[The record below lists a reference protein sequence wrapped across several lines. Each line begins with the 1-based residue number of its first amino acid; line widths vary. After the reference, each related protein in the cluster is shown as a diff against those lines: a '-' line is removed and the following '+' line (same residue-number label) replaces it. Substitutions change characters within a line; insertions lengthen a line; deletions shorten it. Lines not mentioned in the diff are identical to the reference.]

1 MRNLDLQKFN
11 SRNIRTMIPKIQD
24 LINQA
29 QDRYLA
35 SDELGL
41 MESYINSLPERLKL
55 YKLIRDREI
64 DILQAVADQVPS
76 ELPNVT
82 EADLETGIKNLIL
95 VLRYSSMAMLLND
108 ENFLKQRLLNWLE
121 GIMSMRDMR
130 RLNETLY
137 KLLNQGLRQ
146 QVSPVQLALIQP
158 LITAAQVTLI
168 Y

>member
-1 MRNLDLQKFN
+1 M
-11 SRNIRTMIPKIQD
+11 MPKIQE
-24 LINQA
+24 LISQA

-41 MESYINSLPERLKL
+41 MESYVSSLPDRLSL
-55 YKLIRDREI
+55 YKQIRDREI
-64 DILQAVADQVPS
+64 NILQAVADQVQT
-76 ELPNVT
+76 ELPSVT
-82 EADLETGIKNLIL
+82 DEELETGIKNLIL
-95 VLRYSSMAMLLND
+95 VMRYSSMAMLLND

-146 QVSPVQLALIQP
+146 QLSPAQLALIQP

>member
-1 MRNLDLQKFN
+1 
-11 SRNIRTMIPKIQD
+11 MIPKIQD

-35 SDELGL
+35 VNELGL
-41 MESYINSLPERLKL
+41 MESYISSLPDRLKL
-55 YKLIRDREI
+55 YKQLRDREI
-64 DILQAVADQVPS
+64 DLLQAVADQVS
-76 ELPNVT
+76 LELPNVT
-82 EADLETGIKNLIL
+82 DAELESGIKNLIL
-95 VLRYSSMAMLLND
+95 VLRYCSMAMLLND
-108 ENFLKQRLLNWLE
+108 ESFLKERLLNWLE

-146 QVSPVQLALIQP
+146 QFSPAQLTLLQP
-158 LITAAQVTLI
+158 LITSAQVTLI

>member
-1 MRNLDLQKFN
+1 
-11 SRNIRTMIPKIQD
+11 MIPKIQE

-35 SDELGL
+35 TDELGL
-41 MESYINSLPERLKL
+41 MESYVSSLPDRLKL

-64 DILQAVADQVPS
+64 DILQAVADQVS
-76 ELPNVT
+76 AELPNVT
-82 EADLETGIKNLIL
+82 DEELEVGIKNLIL
-95 VLRYSSMAMLLND
+95 VLRYCSMAMLLND
-108 ENFLKQRLLNWLE
+108 DSFLKERLLNWLE

-146 QVSPVQLALIQP
+146 QLSPSQLALLQP
-158 LITAAQVTLI
+158 LITTAQVTLI

>member
-1 MRNLDLQKFN
+1 MV
-11 SRNIRTMIPKIQD
+11 PKIQE

-41 MESYINSLPERLKL
+41 MESYISSLPERLKL

-64 DILQAVADQVPS
+64 PILQAVADSVPN
-76 ELPNVT
+76 ELPSIT
-82 EADLETGIKNLIL
+82 DEDLETGVRNLIL

-108 ENFLKQRLLNWLE
+108 ENFLKERLLNWLE

-137 KLLNQGLRQ
+137 KLLNQELRQ
-146 QVSPVQLALIQP
+146 QLSPTQLTLIQP

>member
-1 MRNLDLQKFN
+1 
-11 SRNIRTMIPKIQD
+11 MIPKIQD

-35 SDELGL
+35 IDELGL
-41 MESYINSLPERLKL
+41 MESYVSSLPDRLKL
-55 YKLIRDREI
+55 YKQLRDREI
-64 DILQAVADQVPS
+64 DLLQAVADQVPV

-82 EADLETGIKNLIL
+82 DAELEAGIKNLIL
-95 VLRYSSMAMLLND
+95 VLRYCSMSMLK
-108 ENFLKQRLLNWLE
+108 ERLLNWLE

-146 QVSPVQLALIQP
+146 QFSPAQLALIQP
-158 LITAAQVTLI
+158 LITSAQVTLI

>member
-1 MRNLDLQKFN
+1 LPDRLQ
-11 SRNIRTMIPKIQD
+11 
-24 LINQA
+24 
-29 QDRYLA
+29 
-35 SDELGL
+35 
-41 MESYINSLPERLKL
+41 L

-64 DILQAVADQVPS
+64 DILQAVANQVPA
-76 ELPNVT
+76 ELANVT
-82 EADLETGIKNLIL
+82 DEELESGIKNLIL

-137 KLLNQGLRQ
+137 KLLNQELKKQ
-146 QVSPVQLALIQP
+146 FSSTQLLLIQP

>member
-1 MRNLDLQKFN
+1 
-11 SRNIRTMIPKIQD
+11 MIPKIQD

-35 SDELGL
+35 VDELGL
-41 MESYINSLPERLKL
+41 MESYVSSLPDRLKL
-55 YKLIRDREI
+55 YKQLRDREI
-64 DILQAVADQVPS
+64 DLLQAVADQVS
-76 ELPNVT
+76 VELPNVT
-82 EADLETGIKNLIL
+82 DAELESGIKNLIL
-95 VLRYSSMAMLLND
+95 VLRYCSMSMLLND
-108 ENFLKQRLLNWLE
+108 ESFLKERLLNWLE

-146 QVSPVQLALIQP
+146 QFSPAQLALIQP
-158 LITAAQVTLI
+158 LITSAQVTLI

>member
-1 MRNLDLQKFN
+1 
-11 SRNIRTMIPKIQD
+11 MIPKIQE

-41 MESYINSLPERLKL
+41 MESYVSSLPDRLKL

-64 DILQAVADQVPS
+64 DILQSVADQVQS
-76 ELPNVT
+76 ELPNVAV
-82 EADLETGIKNLIL
+82 EDLEVGIKNLVL

-108 ENFLKQRLLNWLE
+108 ENFLKERLLSWLE

-130 RLNETLY
+130 RLNDALY
-137 KLLNQGLRQ
+137 KLLNQVLRQ
-146 QVSPVQLALIQP
+146 QFSPNQLALLQP
-158 LITAAQVTLI
+158 LITSAQVTLI

>member
-1 MRNLDLQKFN
+1 MV
-11 SRNIRTMIPKIQD
+11 PKIQE

-35 SDELGL
+35 TDELGL
-41 MESYINSLPERLKL
+41 MEGYVSSLPERLKL

-64 DILQAVADQVPS
+64 TILQAVADSVPN
-76 ELPNVT
+76 ELPSIT
-82 EADLETGIKNLIL
+82 DEDLESGVRNLIL

-108 ENFLKQRLLNWLE
+108 ENFLKERLLNWLE

-137 KLLNQGLRQ
+137 KLLNQELRQ
-146 QVSPVQLALIQP
+146 QLSPTQLTLIQP

>member
-1 MRNLDLQKFN
+1 M
-11 SRNIRTMIPKIQD
+11 MPKIQE

-35 SDELGL
+35 SDELGQ
-41 MESYINSLPERLKL
+41 MESYISSLPDRLKL
-55 YKLIRDREI
+55 YKQIRDREI
-64 DILQAVADQVPS
+64 DILQAVADQVSS
-76 ELPNVT
+76 ELPTVT
-82 EADLETGIKNLIL
+82 DEELESGIKNLIL

-108 ENFLKQRLLNWLE
+108 EDFLKQRLLNWLE

-137 KLLNQGLRQ
+137 KLLNQGMRQ
-146 QVSPVQLALIQP
+146 QFSQAQLTLIQP

>member
-1 MRNLDLQKFN
+1 M
-11 SRNIRTMIPKIQD
+11 TIPKIQE

-35 SDELGL
+35 SEELGL
-41 MESYINSLPERLKL
+41 MESYISSLPDRLKL
-55 YKLIRDREI
+55 YKFIRDREI
-64 DILQAVADQVPS
+64 DILQTVADQVTS
-76 ELPNVT
+76 ELPNVAV
-82 EADLETGIKNLIL
+82 EDLESGIKNLIL
-95 VLRYSSMAMLLND
+95 VVRYCSMAMLLND
-108 ENFLKQRLLNWLE
+108 ESFLKQRLLDWLE

-137 KLLNQGLRQ
+137 KLLNQVMRQ
-146 QVSPVQLALIQP
+146 QLSPTQLALIQP

>member
-1 MRNLDLQKFN
+1 
-11 SRNIRTMIPKIQD
+11 MIPKIQD

-41 MESYINSLPERLKL
+41 MESYVNSLPERLKL

-64 DILQAVADQVPS
+64 EILQAVADQVPS

-82 EADLETGIKNLIL
+82 EADLETGVKNLIL

>member
-1 MRNLDLQKFN
+1 
-11 SRNIRTMIPKIQD
+11 MIPKIQE

-35 SDELGL
+35 LDELRL
-41 MESYINSLPERLKL
+41 IESYVSSLPDRLNL

-64 DILQAVADQVPS
+64 DILQSVADQVPT

-82 EADLETGIKNLIL
+82 LEDLELGIKNLVL

-108 ENFLKQRLLNWLE
+108 ENFLKERLLNWLA
-121 GIMSMRDMR
+121 GIMSMRDLR
-130 RLNETLY
+130 RLNDTLY
-137 KLLNQGLRQ
+137 KLLNQALKQ
-146 QVSPVQLALIQP
+146 QFSRSQLALIQP
-158 LITAAQVTLI
+158 LITTAQVTLI

>member
-1 MRNLDLQKFN
+1 
-11 SRNIRTMIPKIQD
+11 MIPKIQE

-35 SDELGL
+35 TDELGL
-41 MESYINSLPERLKL
+41 MESYVSSLPDRLKL
-55 YKLIRDREI
+55 YKLMRDREI
-64 DILQAVADQVPS
+64 DILQVVADQVPS
-76 ELPNVT
+76 EIPSIT
-82 EADLETGIKNLIL
+82 EAELETGIKNLIL
-95 VLRYSSMAMLLND
+95 VMRYCSMAMLLND
-108 ENFLKQRLLNWLE
+108 ENFLKERLLNWLE

-146 QVSPVQLALIQP
+146 NFSPDQLALIQP
-158 LITAAQVTLI
+158 LITSAQVTLI

>member
-1 MRNLDLQKFN
+1 
-11 SRNIRTMIPKIQD
+11 MIPKIQE

-41 MESYINSLPERLKL
+41 MESYVSSLPDRLKL

-64 DILQAVADQVPS
+64 DILQSVADQVQS
-76 ELPNVT
+76 ELPNVAV
-82 EADLETGIKNLIL
+82 EDLEVGIKNLVL

-108 ENFLKQRLLNWLE
+108 ENFLKERLLSWLE

-130 RLNETLY
+130 RLNDTLY
-137 KLLNQGLRQ
+137 KLLNQVLRQ
-146 QVSPVQLALIQP
+146 QFSPNQLALLQP

>member
-1 MRNLDLQKFN
+1 M
-11 SRNIRTMIPKIQD
+11 MPKIQE

-41 MESYINSLPERLKL
+41 MEGYISSLPDRLKL

-64 DILQAVADQVPS
+64 DILQAVADQVPT

-82 EADLETGIKNLIL
+82 DEELESGVKNLIL

-137 KLLNQGLRQ
+137 KLLNQGLKQ
-146 QVSPVQLALIQP
+146 QFSSTQLTLIQP

>member
-1 MRNLDLQKFN
+1 
-11 SRNIRTMIPKIQD
+11 MIPKIQE

-41 MESYINSLPERLKL
+41 MESYVSSLPDRLKL

-64 DILQAVADQVPS
+64 DILQTVADQVTS

-82 EADLETGIKNLIL
+82 VEDLENGIKNLIL
-95 VLRYSSMAMLLND
+95 VVRYCSMAMLLND
-108 ENFLKQRLLNWLE
+108 EGFLKQRLLDWLE

-137 KLLNQGLRQ
+137 KLLNQVMRQ
-146 QVSPVQLALIQP
+146 QLSPAQLALIQP

>member
-1 MRNLDLQKFN
+1 M
-11 SRNIRTMIPKIQD
+11 MPKIQE

-29 QDRYLA
+29 QDRYLV

-41 MESYINSLPERLKL
+41 MENYISSLPDRLKL

-64 DILQAVADQVPS
+64 DILQAVAKQVPV

-82 EADLETGIKNLIL
+82 DEELESGVKNLIL

-108 ENFLKQRLLNWLE
+108 ENFLKQRLLNWLD

-137 KLLNQGLRQ
+137 KLLNQGLKKQ
-146 QVSPVQLALIQP
+146 FSPTQLLLIQP

-168 Y
+168 H

>member
-1 MRNLDLQKFN
+1 
-11 SRNIRTMIPKIQD
+11 MIPKIQE
-24 LINQA
+24 LIEQA

-41 MESYINSLPERLKL
+41 METYIVSLPDRLKL

-64 DILQAVADQVPS
+64 DILQSVADQVPS
-76 ELPNVT
+76 ELPTVT
-82 EADLETGIKNLIL
+82 NEELEMGIKNLIL
-95 VLRYSSMAMLLND
+95 VLRYCSMAMLLND
-108 ENFLKQRLLNWLE
+108 ENFLKERLLNWLE

-130 RLNETLY
+130 RLNEILY

-146 QVSPVQLALIQP
+146 QFSPSQLALIQP
-158 LITAAQVTLI
+158 LITTAQVTLI

>member
-1 MRNLDLQKFN
+1 
-11 SRNIRTMIPKIQD
+11 MIPKIQE

-41 MESYINSLPERLKL
+41 MESYVSSLPDRLKL

-64 DILQAVADQVPS
+64 DILQSVADQVQSEIPS
-76 ELPNVT
+76 ITVE
-82 EADLETGIKNLIL
+82 DLEVGIKNLIL

-108 ENFLKQRLLNWLE
+108 ENFLKERLLNWLE
-121 GIMSMRDMR
+121 GIMAMRDMH
-130 RLNETLY
+130 RLNDTLY
-137 KLLNQGLRQ
+137 KLLNQVLRQ
-146 QVSPVQLALIQP
+146 QFSPNQLALLQP

>member
-1 MRNLDLQKFN
+1 
-11 SRNIRTMIPKIQD
+11 MIPKIQE

-35 SDELGL
+35 SDELGM
-41 MESYINSLPERLKL
+41 MESYVSSLPDRLKL

-76 ELPNVT
+76 ELPNIT
-82 EADLETGIKNLIL
+82 EQDLETGVRNLIL
-95 VLRYSSMAMLLND
+95 VVRYCSMAMLLND

-137 KLLNQGLRQ
+137 KLLNQVMRQ
-146 QVSPVQLALIQP
+146 QLSPPQLAMIQP

>member
-1 MRNLDLQKFN
+1 
-11 SRNIRTMIPKIQD
+11 MIPKIQD

-35 SDELGL
+35 VDELGL
-41 MESYINSLPERLKL
+41 MESYVSSLPDRLKL
-55 YKLIRDREI
+55 YKQLRDREI
-64 DILQAVADQVPS
+64 DLLQAVADQVPV

-82 EADLETGIKNLIL
+82 DAELESGIKNLIL
-95 VLRYSSMAMLLND
+95 VLRYCSMAMLLND
-108 ENFLKQRLLNWLE
+108 ESFLKERLLNWLE

-146 QVSPVQLALIQP
+146 QFSPAQLTLIQP
-158 LITAAQVTLI
+158 LITSAQVTLI

>member
-1 MRNLDLQKFN
+1 M
-11 SRNIRTMIPKIQD
+11 TIPKIQE

-35 SDELGL
+35 SEELGL
-41 MESYINSLPERLKL
+41 MESYISSLPDRLKL
-55 YKLIRDREI
+55 YKFIRDREI
-64 DILQAVADQVPS
+64 DILQTVADQVTS
-76 ELPNVT
+76 ELPNVAV
-82 EADLETGIKNLIL
+82 EDLENGIKNLIL
-95 VLRYSSMAMLLND
+95 VVRYCSMAMLLND
-108 ENFLKQRLLNWLE
+108 ESFLKQRLLDWLE

-137 KLLNQGLRQ
+137 KLLNQVMRQ
-146 QVSPVQLALIQP
+146 QLSPTQLALIQP

>member
-1 MRNLDLQKFN
+1 M
-11 SRNIRTMIPKIQD
+11 MMPKIQE

-35 SDELGL
+35 TDELGL
-41 MESYINSLPERLKL
+41 MESYISSLPERLKL

-64 DILQAVADQVPS
+64 DL
-76 ELPNVT
+76 LPNVT
-82 EADLETGIKNLIL
+82 DADLETGIKNLIL

-146 QVSPVQLALIQP
+146 QFSPPQLALIQP

>member
-1 MRNLDLQKFN
+1 M
-11 SRNIRTMIPKIQD
+11 MPKIQE
-24 LINQA
+24 LISQA

-35 SDELGL
+35 SDELGM
-41 MESYINSLPERLKL
+41 MESYVSSLPDRLKL
-55 YKLIRDREI
+55 YKQIRDREI
-64 DILQAVADQVPS
+64 NILQAVADQVPT
-76 ELPNVT
+76 ELPSVT
-82 EADLETGIKNLIL
+82 DEELETGIKNLIL

-146 QVSPVQLALIQP
+146 QLSPTQLALIQP

>member
-1 MRNLDLQKFN
+1 
-11 SRNIRTMIPKIQD
+11 MIPKIQD

-35 SDELGL
+35 IDELGL
-41 MESYINSLPERLKL
+41 MESYVSSLPDRLKL
-55 YKLIRDREI
+55 YKQLRDREI
-64 DILQAVADQVPS
+64 DLLQAVADQVPV

-82 EADLETGIKNLIL
+82 DAELEAGIKNLIL
-95 VLRYSSMAMLLND
+95 VLRYCSMSMLLND
-108 ENFLKQRLLNWLE
+108 ESFLKERLLNWLE

-137 KLLNQGLRQ
+137 KLLNQELKKQ
-146 QVSPVQLALIQP
+146 FSSTQLLLIQP

>member
-1 MRNLDLQKFN
+1 
-11 SRNIRTMIPKIQD
+11 MIPKIQE

-41 MESYINSLPERLKL
+41 MESYVSSLPDRLKL

-64 DILQAVADQVPS
+64 DILQSVADQVPS

-82 EADLETGIKNLIL
+82 VEDLELGIKNLVL

-108 ENFLKQRLLNWLE
+108 ENFLKERLLSWLE
-121 GIMSMRDMR
+121 GIMSMRDLR
-130 RLNETLY
+130 RLNDTLY
-137 KLLNQGLRQ
+137 KLLNQILKQ
-146 QVSPVQLALIQP
+146 QFSPSQLALIQP

>member
-1 MRNLDLQKFN
+1 
-11 SRNIRTMIPKIQD
+11 MIPKIQE

-41 MESYINSLPERLKL
+41 MESYVSSLPDRLKL

-64 DILQAVADQVPS
+64 DILQSVADQVQS
-76 ELPNVT
+76 ELPNVAV
-82 EADLETGIKNLIL
+82 EDLEVGIKNLVL

-108 ENFLKQRLLNWLE
+108 ENFLKERLLSWLE

-130 RLNETLY
+130 RLNDALY
-137 KLLNQGLRQ
+137 KLLNQVLRQ
-146 QVSPVQLALIQP
+146 QFSPNQLALLQP

>member
-1 MRNLDLQKFN
+1 M
-11 SRNIRTMIPKIQD
+11 MPKIQE

-41 MESYINSLPERLKL
+41 MEGYISSLPDRLKL
-55 YKLIRDREI
+55 YKQIRDREI
-64 DILQAVADQVPS
+64 DILQSVADQVPT

-82 EADLETGIKNLIL
+82 DEELESGIKNLIL

-137 KLLNQGLRQ
+137 KLLNQGLKKQ
-146 QVSPVQLALIQP
+146 FSSTQLTLIQP

>member
-1 MRNLDLQKFN
+1 M
-11 SRNIRTMIPKIQD
+11 MMPKIQE

-29 QDRYLA
+29 QDRYLVT
-35 SDELGL
+35 DELGL
-41 MESYINSLPERLKL
+41 MESYISSLPDRLKL

-64 DILQAVADQVPS
+64 DILQAVANQVPA

-82 EADLETGIKNLIL
+82 DEELESGIKNLIL

-137 KLLNQGLRQ
+137 KLLNQELKKQ
-146 QVSPVQLALIQP
+146 FSSTQLLLIQP

>member
-1 MRNLDLQKFN
+1 
-11 SRNIRTMIPKIQD
+11 MIPKIQD

-35 SDELGL
+35 ADEIHL
-41 MESYINSLPERLKL
+41 MESYISSLPNRLSL

-64 DILQAVADQVPS
+64 DILQEVADQVPK

-82 EADLETGIKNLIL
+82 VEELETGIKNLIL
-95 VLRYSSMAMLLND
+95 VLRYCSMAMLLND
-108 ENFLKQRLLNWLE
+108 EGFLKERLLDWLE

-130 RLNETLY
+130 RLNEVLY
-137 KLLNQGLRQ
+137 KLLNQGLSKQ
-146 QVSPVQLALIQP
+146 FSPSQISLIQP
-158 LITAAQVTLI
+158 LITSAQVTLI

>member
-1 MRNLDLQKFN
+1 
-11 SRNIRTMIPKIQD
+11 MIPKIQE

-41 MESYINSLPERLKL
+41 MESYVSSLPDRLKL

-64 DILQAVADQVPS
+64 DILQSVADQVPS
-76 ELPNVT
+76 EIPSITV
-82 EADLETGIKNLIL
+82 EDLEVGIKNLIL

-108 ENFLKQRLLNWLE
+108 ENFLKERLLNWLE

-130 RLNETLY
+130 RLNDTLY
-137 KLLNQGLRQ
+137 KLLNQVLRQ
-146 QVSPVQLALIQP
+146 QFSPNQLALLQP

>member
-1 MRNLDLQKFN
+1 M
-11 SRNIRTMIPKIQD
+11 MPKIQE

-29 QDRYLA
+29 QDRYLVT
-35 SDELGL
+35 DELGL
-41 MESYINSLPERLKL
+41 MESYISSLPDRLKL

-64 DILQAVADQVPS
+64 DILQAVANQVPT

-82 EADLETGIKNLIL
+82 DEELESGIKNLIL

-137 KLLNQGLRQ
+137 KLLNQELKKQ
-146 QVSPVQLALIQP
+146 FSSTHLLLIQP